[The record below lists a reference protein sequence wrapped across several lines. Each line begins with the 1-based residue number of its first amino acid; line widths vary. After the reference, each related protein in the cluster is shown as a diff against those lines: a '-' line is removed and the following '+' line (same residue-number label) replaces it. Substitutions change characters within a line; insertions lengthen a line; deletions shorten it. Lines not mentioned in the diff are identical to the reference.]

1 METNRVPASEGRN
14 PWWLAV
20 RVIDEPVEVF
30 KQLAQRPRA
39 LIPLLLIVVTFGIV
53 GFGTPDSILRDRA
66 QEQVRLL
73 EERAPDRLTEERRL
87 EMLEGAGSVTNRALI
102 TGGGTVVSL
111 FSLAI
116 VAVVLLL
123 VFNAYGSTPLKF
135 KDEFAIAAHA
145 FVPQL
150 LGLVLI
156 FVLQRFAGFT
166 DLQLS
171 LGFLF
176 DEGFL
181 HHLGVQ
187 FTPFGAWNAFLLAL
201 GNQIRIGA
209 KSLRGP
215 LIIVGALWVVA
226 NVGFAAFSAAV
237 GGLVG

>member
-1 METNRVPASEGRN
+1 MEDRSTATPETRH
-14 PWWLAV
+14 PWWLAL

-30 KQLAQRPRA
+30 RQLAMRPRA
-39 LIPLLLIVVTFGIV
+39 LVPLLLIVVTFVLV
-53 GFGTPDSILRDRA
+53 GFGTPESILRERA
-66 QEQVRLL
+66 EEQVRLL
-73 EERAPDRLTEERRL
+73 EERAPDRLTEDRRI
-87 EMLEGAGSVTNRALI
+87 EILEGAGSVTNRAIL
-102 TGGGTVVSL
+102 TAGGTVVSL
-111 FSLAI
+111 FSLAL
-116 VAVVLLL
+116 VATVLLL

-176 DEGFL
+176 EEGFL

-201 GNQIRIGA
+201 GNQIRVGA
-209 KSLRGP
+209 KSLGGP
-215 LIIVGALWVVA
+215 LLIVGALWLLA
-226 NVGFAAFSAAV
+226 NIALAAFSAAV
-237 GGLVG
+237 GGLAG

>member
-1 METNRVPASEGRN
+1 METNRAPQSEARN

-39 LIPLLLIVVTFGIV
+39 LIPLLLILVLFGIV
-53 GFGTPDSILRDRA
+53 GFGTPDSILRERA
-66 QEQVRLL
+66 QEQVRVLDQ
-73 EERAPDRLTEERRL
+73 RAPDRLTEERRL
-87 EMLEGAGSVTNRALI
+87 EILEGAGSVRNRALI
-102 TGGGTVVSL
+102 AGGGTVVSL
-111 FSLAI
+111 FSLAL

-123 VFNAYGSTPLKF
+123 VFNAYGSAPLKF

-145 FVPQL
+145 YVPQL
-150 LGLVLI
+150 IGLVLI

-187 FTPFGAWNAFLLAL
+187 FTPFGAWNACLLAL

-215 LIIVGALWVVA
+215 LLIVGALWVVA
-226 NVGFAAFSAAV
+226 NLALAGLSAAA
-237 GGLVG
+237 GGLAG

>member
-1 METNRVPASEGRN
+1 MQEPPTPQPEARGS
-14 PWWLAV
+14 WWLAL

-30 KQLAQRPRA
+30 QHLAQRPRA
-39 LIPLLLIVVTFGIV
+39 LIPIILIAVTFVLV
-53 GFGTPDSILRDRA
+53 GVGTPDAILRERA
-66 QEQVRLL
+66 QEQIRVL
-73 EERAPDRLTEERRL
+73 EQRAPDRLTEERRI
-87 EMLEGAGSVTNRALI
+87 EILEGAGSLTNRAML
-102 TGGGTVVSL
+102 TGGGTIVSL
-111 FSLAI
+111 FSLVV
-116 VAVVLLL
+116 VATVLLL
-123 VFNAYGSTPLKF
+123 VFNAYGSAPLKF

-150 LGLVLI
+150 IGLVLI

-187 FTPFGAWNAFLLAL
+187 FTPFGAWNALLLAL

-209 KSLRGP
+209 KSFRGP
-215 LIIVGALWVVA
+215 LLIVGGLWVTA
-226 NVGFAAFSAAV
+226 NVALAGLSAAV
-237 GGLVG
+237 GGLAG